1 MSSGDTPPSLTH
13 DQASEWRPRFNPWL
27 VAFSVMPA
35 TFMEVLDTSV
45 ANVALPRI
53 AGMATFLDRWTQS
66 HQAVLVSHLT
76 PYDPAYHQWLNT
88 AQAGLKTQVG
98 EIAAGPKALGLLYR
112 VLGQQARLLAY
123 MDNFRVVSYLTL
135 LAVPLV
141 LLFKKPK
148 ARKVPAAH

>member
-1 MSSGDTPPSLTH
+1 LIFVSLATTTMGTLGNEEMGN
-13 DQASEWRPRFNPWL
+13 ATGIFNL
-27 VAFSVMPA
+27 MRNIGGSIG
-35 TFMEVLDTSV
+35 
-45 ANVALPRI
+45 I
-53 AGMATFLDRWTQS
+53 AAMATFLARWTQT

-76 PYDPAYHQWLNT
+76 PYDPAYQQWLNT